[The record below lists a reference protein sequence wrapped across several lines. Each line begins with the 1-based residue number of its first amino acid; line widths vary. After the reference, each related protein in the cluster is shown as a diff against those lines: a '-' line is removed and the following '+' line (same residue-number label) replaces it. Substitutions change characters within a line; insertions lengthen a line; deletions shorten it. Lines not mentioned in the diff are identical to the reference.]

1 MKLRN
6 LLGVISCLLIAF
18 SGTSYSQSFGPSFS
32 PPPPTN
38 LIINP
43 KIPSTGGSVPSG
55 ITGTVNTGVNEDD
68 DEKCDLRCARD
79 KGRDEGKA
87 LVRKIIENILT
98 QEKVENTFRFG
109 AFHHFFFLSLP
120 HDDYELG
127 DNILGLVLAGERF
140 FKGGSPDLLSEKTK
154 LNKARVAAQR
164 IEFSLRRVE
173 RRYTKAAE
181 EPDCDAKCKAYNE
194 GKSHVVGKYHDGFV
208 RALAH
213 AGVDLLQSRIPK

>member
-79 KGRDEGKA
+79 KGRDEGTA

-109 AFHHFFFLSLP
+109 AFGHFFNYSLP
-120 HDDYELG
+120 HDVNGLG

-140 FKGGSPDLLSEKTK
+140 FKGGAPIFPSENTK

-173 RRYTKAAE
+173 TRYTKAADK
-181 EPDCDAKCKAYNE
+181 PDCDEVCGAYNLA
-194 GKSHVVGKYHDGFV
+194 KANAVGQFHGHFNK
-208 RALAH
+208 ALAY
-213 AGVDLLQSRIPK
+213 AKIDLLQSRIPK